1 MSFLFNEQPL
11 ATFNQFLRKFLIEGR
26 CFMETKRLQRSKTE
40 RMIGGVC
47 GGLAN
52 YFDVDTTIVRLLFV
66 LSFFFLYPGTILV
79 YVLLLIIMPEEN

>member
-1 MSFLFNEQPL
+1 MRFLFNDQHF
-11 ATFNQFLRKFLIEGR
+11 ATLSQFLRKFLIEGR
-26 CFMETKRLQRSKTE
+26 CFMETKKLQRSRKE

-52 YFDVDTTIVRLLFV
+52 YFNVDPTIVRLLFV
-66 LSFFFLYPGTILV
+66 LSFFFLYPGTILI

>member
-1 MSFLFNEQPL
+1 
-11 ATFNQFLRKFLIEGR
+11 
-26 CFMETKRLQRSKTE
+26 METKRLQRSKTD

-52 YFDVDTTIVRLLFV
+52 YFEVDPTIVRLLFV
-66 LSFFFLYPGTILV
+66 LSFFFLYPGTILI